1 MWHTFQSNCSLKE
14 NDFCIW
20 RPFSLLRQVMQ
31 VALTEKYS
39 SIQFPFPHYY
49 INIIS
54 SLHWHAL
61 ITTLPLYFASSRN
74 YKPRRRKYVLLA
86 FSCFFL
92 SFQCIP
98 GGNFI
103 TTATIV
109 NVNTYIRSIEKID
122 DYKMVS
128 LMNAIQNV
136 FAQSV
141 TKKQNGTLHWS
152 HQGTHTLNS
161 HKSSLSYVF
170 CYCQPF

>member
-1 MWHTFQSNCSLKE
+1 MYWHTFQSNCSLKE

-92 SFQCIP
+92 VF
-98 GGNFI
+98 
-103 TTATIV
+103 
-109 NVNTYIRSIEKID
+109 
-122 DYKMVS
+122 
-128 LMNAIQNV
+128 NV
-136 FAQSV
+136 FQAGISLQLQQSSMSIHILDLLRKLMI
-141 TKKQNGTLHWS
+141 TKW
-152 HQGTHTLNS
+152 
-161 HKSSLSYVF
+161 
-170 CYCQPF
+170 